1 MPWIWEDNTIALVNN
16 DSGGTNAST
25 TFTFDNIFKP
35 TAQTVDLFDAVAAPV
50 VDSAM
55 AGFNATIFAY
65 GQTSS
70 GKT

>member
-1 MPWIWEDNTIALVNN
+1 MPWIWEADTIAQVGT
-16 DSGGTNAST
+16 DGGTAAAT
-25 TFTFDNIFKP
+25 TFTFDNIFTP
-35 TAQTVDLFDAVAAPV
+35 LDASAELFQAVAAPV

-55 AGFNATIFAY
+55 AGMNGVIFAY